1 MTSGSTALI
10 RAEDLRRHYGRTAA
24 LDGVSL
30 AVAPGETYGLLGPD
44 GAGKTTLMRL
54 LVGALAPDGGR
65 AWVAGYDLARQ
76 PEEARAQ
83 LGYLSG
89 RFSLYG
95 ELTVAENLRF
105 FGEVRGLG
113 GADLARR
120 ARELL
125 GFVGLG
131 GFEAWRADQLS
142 GGMKQKLG
150 LAAALIHR
158 PRVLL
163 LDEPSAGLDP
173 LTRGD
178 LWRLIGRVVAEGAAV
193 LVSTPYMDEAARCRR
208 IGLLREGRLVAEG
221 RPADLAAGLAGR
233 VLELKAGPRRL
244 AQALAAQDEAVQDVL
259 AFGDRFHLV
268 VEEAA
273 GPLARLPAALAA
285 GGVTVESLRQV
296 APGLE
301 DAFIGLYGRPA
312 EAVASRPAA
321 DAPGAREA
329 RGG

>member
-1 MTSGSTALI
+1 MSEVPAPLI
-10 RAEDLRRHYGRTAA
+10 LAQDLRKQYDGRAA

-54 LVGALAPDGGR
+54 LVGALVPDGGR
-65 AWVAGYDLARQ
+65 AWVGGHDLAVA
-76 PEEARAQ
+76 PEAARAG
-83 LGYLSG
+83 LGYLAG

-95 ELTVAENLRF
+95 DLTVAENLRF

-113 GADLARR
+113 GRELAER

-125 GFVGLG
+125 GFVGLA

-150 LAAALIHR
+150 LATALIHR
-158 PRVLL
+158 PKVLL
-163 LDEPSAGLDP
+163 LDEPSGGLDP

-244 AQALAAQDEAVQDVL
+244 AQRLAAQDPEVREVL
-259 AFGDRFHLV
+259 AFGDRFHLLV
-268 VEEAA
+268 EAA
-273 GPLARLPAALAA
+273 EGPLARLPAALAA
-285 GGVTVESLRQV
+285 GGVQVEALRPV

-301 DAFIGLYGRPA
+301 DAFIGLY
-312 EAVASRPAA
+312 SRPAA
-321 DAPGAREA
+321 AAEAPGH
-329 RGG
+329 G